1 MKKLLKTINVSN
13 YYNIHEKM
21 GEDVKY
27 VEITYRGIFQKR
39 LAKYIAEGLVY
50 MSRSMGKSA
59 VSFGR
64 YGDSPERN
72 GVPAKYYVA
81 LGSVSEEDLIGYSTR
96 VEPEYVDVI
105 AVLDDTLLKGV
116 ESWAWQGV
124 QPINLKLREGGAMI
138 VTSRKPMEEVV
149 KLTPSKEFNWTLGK
163 LNWDR
168 SFSGLWAFNDD
179 TTMERVWGAIARV
192 RPDIVDIQHV
202 VEYVKSHKKDKLNER
217 LKAVEEAYEGL
228 VTKTMNPGEGVEFKY
243 NPPRLLTWQE
253 MMEGTAI
260 PAVPRGG
267 RNEQFKRGTTKTE
280 RPTVD
285 FDACIKCDLCW
296 VYCPDGCFD
305 KTPEG
310 YYDIAYDYC
319 VGCGICAEV
328 CPVKNCIVMV
338 DEKRLPD
345 YTRPYSMWKA
355 NKAEYKKWLQNARQE
370 VRERPIVPG
379 LGR

>member
-1 MKKLLKTINVSN
+1 MSN
-13 YYNIHEKM
+13 EEN
-21 GEDVKY
+21 VKY

-50 MSRSMGKSA
+50 MARGTNRSA

-81 LGSVSEEDLIGYSTR
+81 IGEINEEELIGYSTR
-96 VEPEYVDVI
+96 VEPETVDVVV
-105 AVLDDTLLKGV
+105 VLDDTLLKGV

-124 QPINLKLREGGAMI
+124 QPINLKMKPGGAMI
-138 VTSRKPMEEVV
+138 VTSKRSMEELV
-149 KLTPSKEFNWTLGK
+149 KMTPSKPFKWTLAK
-163 LNWDR
+163 IDWEK
-168 SFSGLWAFNDD
+168 SFSGLWAFKDD
-179 TTMERVWGAIARV
+179 TTMERVWGAIARI
-192 RPDIVDIQHV
+192 RPDIVDLEHV
-202 VEYVKSHKKDKLNER
+202 TSYIREHKKDRLNER

-228 VTKTMNPGEGVEFKY
+228 VSKTMNPGEGIEFEY
-243 NPPRLLTWQE
+243 VPPRLLTWQE
-253 MMEGTAI
+253 MLEGNSD
-260 PAVPRGG
+260 PCGPQGG
-267 RNEQFKRGTTKTE
+267 RNEQFKRGTTKFE

-285 FDACIKCDLCW
+285 FDTCIKCKLCW
-296 VYCPDGCFD
+296 VYCPDECFEETQD
-305 KTPEG
+305 G

-338 DEKRLPD
+338 DEKQFNN
-345 YTRPYSMWKA
+345 YERPYKMWRTDKA
-355 NKAEYKKWLQNARQE
+355 QYKEWLRTVRSNGE
-370 VRERPIVPG
+370 RERVMVPG

>member
-116 ESWAWQGV
+116 ESWA
-124 QPINLKLREGGAMI
+124 
-138 VTSRKPMEEVV
+138 
-149 KLTPSKEFNWTLGK
+149 
-163 LNWDR
+163 
-168 SFSGLWAFNDD
+168 
-179 TTMERVWGAIARV
+179 
-192 RPDIVDIQHV
+192 
-202 VEYVKSHKKDKLNER
+202 
-217 LKAVEEAYEGL
+217 
-228 VTKTMNPGEGVEFKY
+228 
-243 NPPRLLTWQE
+243 
-253 MMEGTAI
+253 
-260 PAVPRGG
+260 
-267 RNEQFKRGTTKTE
+267 
-280 RPTVD
+280 
-285 FDACIKCDLCW
+285 
-296 VYCPDGCFD
+296 
-305 KTPEG
+305 
-310 YYDIAYDYC
+310 
-319 VGCGICAEV
+319 
-328 CPVKNCIVMV
+328 
-338 DEKRLPD
+338 
-345 YTRPYSMWKA
+345 
-355 NKAEYKKWLQNARQE
+355 
-370 VRERPIVPG
+370 
-379 LGR
+379 